1 MNEQILNYKKPY
13 QSDQMNFDKF
23 LLDAKKEEEQ
33 TKKVIPADLPS
44 DLNELKLQLDGAGY
58 TATNQI
64 LYALKIASSLGMP
77 ILIEGDPGVGKTS
90 LAKAVSKIMGSELI
104 KVQFYD
110 GITNNDI
117 LYEYDYQK
125 QMLYMNAIKENINME
140 LQGLSANEALE
151 RLSSNGINF
160 FGKEFL
166 IERPLLKAISGG
178 KNTLLLDE
186 IDKASE
192 ETEYM
197 LLELLDTFSITI
209 PEYGTIECPPENR
222 PMVFLTSNRYREL
235 SDALKRRCIYL
246 YIEPKTAEE
255 TKEIIAKQARVP
267 EEFAYQVAKKVE
279 SIRGLNLKQK
289 PSISDAINWAIV
301 LMSLVGVANTDI
313 FKNKAEVKATLGTIL
328 KNKADIESAA
338 RIL

>member
-1 MNEQILNYKKPY
+1 MNEQIFNYKKPY
-13 QSDQMNFDKF
+13 QPDQTDFGELMMN
-23 LLDAKKEEEQ
+23 AKKEEECI
-33 TKKVIPADLPS
+33 KKIVPVDLPS
-44 DLNELKLQLDGAGY
+44 DFNELKSQLEDVGY
-58 TATNQI
+58 IPTNQI
-64 LYALKIASSLGMP
+64 LYSLKTASMLGMP

-90 LAKAVSKIMGSELI
+90 LAKAVSKIMKSELI

-110 GITNNDI
+110 GITNSDI

-125 QMLYMNAIKENINME
+125 QMLYMNAIKKNINSE
-140 LQGLSANEALE
+140 LDGLDANQALKK
-151 RLSSNGINF
+151 LSSNGINF
-160 FGKEFL
+160 FGKDFL
-166 IERPLLKAISGG
+166 IERPLLRAISGG
-178 KNTLLLDE
+178 NNTLLLDE
-186 IDKASE
+186 IDKSSE

-197 LLELLDTFSITI
+197 LLEVLETFSITI

-222 PMVFLTSNRYREL
+222 PMVFLTSNKYREL

-289 PSISDAINWAIV
+289 PSISDAINWAIA
-301 LMSLVGVANTDI
+301 LMSLFGINCNDI

-328 KNKADIESAA
+328 KNKADIEAAA